1 MAGVTLGLLV
11 VGGVALGVTLSGSSA
26 PAHHRIRT
34 EAPTTSSSSTSS
46 TTSTSLTT
54 PTTSS
59 TPSTSAPVASSFTPI
74 GFTPTPGLLAGKVVG
89 VDPGHNGK
97 NYTDP
102 TFLNKQIFNG
112 VNYEGCDTTGTETD
126 SGYSEAQFNFNV
138 ATYLRSDL
146 EADGATVVM
155 TRTSN
160 TGVGPC
166 VTTRAQILNN
176 AGADVAVDIHAD
188 GGPTTGR
195 GFAVLEPVADGPNDA
210 IVGPSE
216 SLGALVVSH
225 FLTTGIPT
233 SNYDGT
239 NGVDFRN
246 NLAGLNLA
254 TEPKILIECGNMK
267 NPIDAALLVTPAF
280 QQSAAAALAQ
290 AVIAFL
296 TTNS

>member
-1 MAGVTLGLLV
+1 
-11 VGGVALGVTLSGSSA
+11 
-26 PAHHRIRT
+26 
-34 EAPTTSSSSTSS
+34 
-46 TTSTSLTT
+46 
-54 PTTSS
+54 
-59 TPSTSAPVASSFTPI
+59 
-74 GFTPTPGLLAGKVVG
+74 LAGKVVG